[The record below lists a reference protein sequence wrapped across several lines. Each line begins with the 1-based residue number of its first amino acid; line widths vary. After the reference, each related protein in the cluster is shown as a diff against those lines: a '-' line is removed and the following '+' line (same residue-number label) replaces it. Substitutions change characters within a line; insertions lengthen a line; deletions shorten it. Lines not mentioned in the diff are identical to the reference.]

1 VISYELYS
9 QIRLLHQERGLNF
22 AQIARE
28 LNLDEETVAKWARAK
43 NYTKGGGKTLVRKSK
58 LEPYK
63 IIIQRWLER
72 HSYTATQIFQRL
84 RAEEGYTG
92 GFTILKDYVR
102 TVRRVRAPAFLTLA
116 FAPGECAQVDWGCAG
131 SMAVESTRRR
141 LSFFVM
147 VLCYSRFC
155 YLEFSLGEAT
165 EHFLSA
171 HQNAF
176 QFLGGV
182 PLKVI
187 IDNPKTAVLL
197 HPSGEKPLFH
207 PRYLDFAAHYGFEP
221 RACNVRRPNEKGR
234 VESGVG
240 YVKKNFLNGLVL
252 PHGLDALN
260 TAARQ
265 WLNTIANVRIHGET
279 HKQPVELFAL
289 EKQQLQPLP
298 AIPADTGITDTVRAN
313 NRFRVVLDTNRYSVP
328 SLYASQ
334 RVVLKTFADRLCI
347 YHDQKLIATHTR
359 SYDRHRDFENPDHV
373 KDLLDQRRQARNAKL
388 LLSFYALCP
397 HAQEYYCQLQDRRLN
412 PRIHVAKIMAL
423 SEVYGPDK
431 VARALEDALEFRA
444 FSSDYIA
451 NILEQR
457 ERLTVQPGPLHLTR
471 RSDLLDVELP
481 PVDISVYDPAD
492 TASTPDNA

>member
-1 VISYELYS
+1 VISYELYC
-9 QIRLLHQERGLNF
+9 QIRFLYQERGLNF

-28 LNLDEETVAKWARAK
+28 LHLDEETVAKWARAK
-43 NYTKGGGKTLVRKSK
+43 SYTIARSNMQRKSK
-58 LEPYK
+58 LDPYK
-63 IIIQRWLER
+63 ILIQRWLER

-92 GFTILKDYVR
+92 GITILTDYVR
-102 TVRRVRAPAFLTLA
+102 TIRRVRAPAFLTLA

-131 SMAVESTRRR
+131 SMAIGSTRRR

-147 VLCYSRFC
+147 VLCYSRMC
-155 YLEFSLGEAT
+155 YVEFSLGEAT
-165 EHFLSA
+165 EHFLQA

-176 QFLGGV
+176 EFFGGV
-182 PLKVI
+182 PAKVL
-187 IDNPKTAVLL
+187 IDNPKTAVLK

-221 RACNVRRPNEKGR
+221 RACNVRKPNEKGR

-240 YVKKNFLNGLVL
+240 YVKKNFLHGLEL

-260 TAARQ
+260 GAARQ
-265 WLNTIANVRIHGET
+265 WMDTIANIRIHGET
-279 HKQPVELFAL
+279 RKQPVELFAL
-289 EKQQLQPLP
+289 EKPHLKALPPL
-298 AIPADTGITDTVRAN
+298 PADTGVTDTVRAN
-313 NRFRVVLDTNRYSVP
+313 NRFRIRLDTNRYSVP
-328 SLYASQ
+328 SRYASQ
-334 RVVLKTFADRLCI
+334 RLTLKTFADRLCI
-347 YHDQKLIATHTR
+347 YHDQQLIATHSR
-359 SYDRHRDFENPDHV
+359 SYDRHRDFEHPDHA
-373 KDLLDQRRQARNAKL
+373 KELLQQRTKARNAKL

-397 HAQEYYCQLQDRRLN
+397 RAEEYYRQLQERRLN
-412 PRIHVAKIMAL
+412 PRLHIAKIMAL

-431 VARALEDALEFRA
+431 VARAIEDAFEFAA

-471 RSDLLDVELP
+471 RQDLLDVELAP
-481 PVDISVYDPAD
+481 ADLSIYDPKD
-492 TASTPDNA
+492 PTSITIQS

>member
-1 VISYELYS
+1 L
-9 QIRLLHQERGLNF
+9 RGDFHDLQCTVF
-22 AQIARE
+22 A
-28 LNLDEETVAKWARAK
+28 
-43 NYTKGGGKTLVRKSK
+43 
-58 LEPYK
+58 
-63 IIIQRWLER
+63 
-72 HSYTATQIFQRL
+72 
-84 RAEEGYTG
+84 
-92 GFTILKDYVR
+92 
-102 TVRRVRAPAFLTLA
+102 
-116 FAPGECAQVDWGCAG
+116 
-131 SMAVESTRRR
+131 
-141 LSFFVM
+141 
-147 VLCYSRFC
+147 
-155 YLEFSLGEAT
+155 
-165 EHFLSA
+165 
-171 HQNAF
+171 
-176 QFLGGV
+176 
-182 PLKVI
+182 
-187 IDNPKTAVLL
+187 
-197 HPSGEKPLFH
+197 
-207 PRYLDFAAHYGFEP
+207 
-221 RACNVRRPNEKGR
+221 KGR

-260 TAARQ
+260 SAARQ
-265 WLNTIANVRIHGET
+265 WMDTIANVRIHGET

-298 AIPADTGITDTVRAN
+298 SIPADTGITDTVRAN

-397 HAQEYYCQLQDRRLN
+397 HAQEYYRQLQDRRLN

-431 VARALEDALEFRA
+431 VARALEDAFEFRA

>member
-1 VISYELYS
+1 MIAYELYC

-43 NYTKGGGKTLVRKSK
+43 SYTQRSSNTRRKSK

-63 IIIQRWLER
+63 VIIQRWLER

-84 RAEEGYTG
+84 QAEEGYSG
-92 GFTILKDYVR
+92 GLTIVTDYVR
-102 TVRRVRAPAFLTLA
+102 TIRRVRSPAFLTLA

-131 SMAVESTRRR
+131 SMEVGSTRRR

-147 VLCYSRFC
+147 VLCYSRLC
-155 YLEFSLGEAT
+155 YLEFTFGEKI
-165 EHFLSA
+165 EHFLGA

-176 QFLGGV
+176 EFFGGI
-182 PLKVI
+182 PAKVL
-187 IDNPKTAVLL
+187 IDNPKTAVLK
-197 HPSGEKPLFH
+197 HPSGQGALFH

-221 RACNVRRPNEKGR
+221 RACNVRKPHEKGR

-240 YVKKNFLNGLVL
+240 YVKKNFL
-252 PHGLDALN
+252 HGLELPRGLDVLN

-265 WLNTIANVRIHGET
+265 WMNSIANVRNHGET

-289 EKQQLQPLP
+289 EKQQLNPLP
-298 AIPADTGITDTVRAN
+298 PFPADTAVTYSVRAN
-313 NRFRVVLDTNRYSVP
+313 NRFRVIVDTNRYSVP
-328 SLYASQ
+328 SAYASQ
-334 RVVLKTFADRLCI
+334 PVLLKASANRICV
-347 YHDQKLIATHTR
+347 YHDQKLIATHIR
-359 SYDRHRDFENPDHV
+359 SYDRHRDFEDPDHV
-373 KDLLDQRRQARNAKL
+373 KELLNQRRAARNAKL

-397 HAQEYYCQLQDRRLN
+397 RAQEYHRQLQERRLN
-412 PRIHVAKIMAL
+412 PRIHIAKIMAL
-423 SEVYGPDK
+423 SEIYGPDK
-431 VARALEDALEFRA
+431 VARAIEDAFEFAA

-457 ERLTVQPGPLHLTR
+457 ERLPIQPGPLHLIR
-471 RSDLLDVELP
+471 RQDLLDVELGQ
-481 PVDISVYDPAD
+481 VDLSIYDPAE
-492 TASTPDNA
+492 TTLPTITP